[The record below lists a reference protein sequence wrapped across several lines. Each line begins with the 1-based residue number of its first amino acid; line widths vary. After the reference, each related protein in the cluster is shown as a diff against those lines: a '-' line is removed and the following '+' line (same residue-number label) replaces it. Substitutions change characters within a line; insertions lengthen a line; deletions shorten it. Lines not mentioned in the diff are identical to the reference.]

1 MGLYLNRILII
12 VLIFFFNTSSAN
24 NFNVEYKISTAGIKI
39 GYLNW
44 NLIIKNNV
52 YQTEIGLKNTG
63 FLTPLYKFEGR
74 YFSLGS
80 INENLFKAEKYEQ
93 YWKTRKKTKIVSM
106 TFDDYLID
114 LFQDPIEEEFSRINL
129 EELYLYFDP
138 ITSFLNI
145 LNGSN
150 EANTIDGRRV
160 YTFKKDIGVDDSKIV
175 LNINNYKNIWADHQR
190 NDLKKI
196 EFIVGD
202 DFLPQKILIYFK
214 ERVFKLEKT

>member
-1 MGLYLNRILII
+1 MRLYLNKILII

-63 FLTPLYKFEGR
+63 FLTPLYKFEGH

-80 INENLFKAEKYEQ
+80 IHENFFKAEEYKQ
-93 YWKTRKKTKIVSM
+93 YWKTRKKTKIVNM
-106 TFDDYLID
+106 IFDNYLID
-114 LFQDPIEEEFSRINL
+114 LFQDPAEKEFSRINL